1 MILKIRKDFDNL
13 DFNNF
18 KVESIKETAEKN
30 VSQKMLSQ
38 KWPFIVDRIKSI
50 SVIVT

>member
-18 KVESIKETAEKN
+18 KVESVKETAEKN

>member
-18 KVESIKETAEKN
+18 KVESVKETAEKN

-38 KWPFIVDRIKSI
+38 KWPFIVDHIKSI